1 MAADGPWTIDQLSA
15 EVADALV
22 IDYPGP
28 PSGRVREVP
37 DRRTIRWYTT
47 IGLLDRPAAMRGRTA
62 LYGRRH
68 LLQLVAI
75 KRLQANGYSLAA
87 VQEELYGATDTTLT
101 RIAQL
106 PEPADEPSP
115 VGGLGDGPASDG
127 RLSGNGEL
135 FGAGASLTTHS
146 ATSVH
151 AGAATPPRPDGPAL
165 GGLEMSLPGRP
176 FPIEPE
182 LPARPGPL
190 APQPGQTVPPG
201 EPLPIQPEPPL
212 PAQPAFPPSVSP
224 GEPLPVDP
232 LRRARPQHFD
242 NPLPGRFWAAV
253 APPATDPPST
263 LSAAIRLLDS
273 VTLVLPPGTRV
284 PALDDLAAIQAAAAP
299 LLAVLRQ
306 RGLDG
311 TEGNAQ

>member
-1 MAADGPWTIDQLSA
+1 MAADGPLTIDELSA
-15 EVADALV
+15 AVADALV

-75 KRLQANGYSLAA
+75 KRLQANGYSLAD

-101 RIAQL
+101 RLARL
-106 PEPADEPSP
+106 PESADEPATP
-115 VGGLGDGPASDG
+115 VSDG
-127 RLSGNGEL
+127 RLSAVPG
-135 FGAGASLTTHS
+135 
-146 ATSVH
+146 
-151 AGAATPPRPDGPAL
+151 GP
-165 GGLEMSLPGRP
+165 EMSSPRRP

-182 LPARPGPL
+182 SPTPTSLPGGPL
-190 APQPGQTVPPG
+190 RAL
-201 EPLPIQPEPPL
+201 LP
-212 PAQPAFPPSVSP
+212 
-224 GEPLPVDP
+224 
-232 LRRARPQHFD
+232 HFD

-253 APPATDPPST
+253 APPADNRRPADDPLLADNSRLVADPLPADDPSPAAVAPPAADPPST
-263 LSAAIRLLDS
+263 LSTAIRLDG
-273 VTLVLPPGTRV
+273 VTLVLSPGTHP
-284 PALDDLAAIQAAAAP
+284 PALDDLAAIQEAAAP

-311 TEGNAQ
+311 TEGNAR